1 MADNNNNNDERELS
15 IEELVQRMRAAL
27 AAADPEED
35 AVERMRGPRGDE
47 VPLAVRVQY
56 GMAAKAGLRA
66 TCKKCQ
72 TEGNLGFKCHGQYWM
87 D

>member
-1 MADNNNNNDERELS
+1 MADNNDERELS
-15 IEELVQRMRAAL
+15 MEEIAQMLCAAL
-27 AAADPEED
+27 AAADPVED
-35 AVERMRGPRGDE
+35 AVRRASGPRGDE

-56 GMAAKAGLRA
+56 GMAAKAGLSA

-72 TEGNLGFKCHGQYWM
+72 TEGVLGFKCHGQYWM